1 MRRDVTF
8 ASGGLSCSGWLY
20 TPDAPAA
27 QRAPAVVMA
36 HGFSAVKEQRLDR
49 FAERFVAAG
58 LVTMVFDYRFF
69 GASEG
74 TPRGRLFPAD
84 QIEDYRNAITWLSQQ
99 PGVGDG
105 RIGVWGTSF
114 SGGLVCHLAVFDRRV
129 KAVVGQ
135 VPSVLNY
142 DSRRTMDPV
151 RVDRLAEFL
160 LQDRIARYRTGQ
172 VNYMKVVA
180 PDGEPCVLAGQE
192 SYDAFMSLKE
202 GAPNWLNGV
211 TLESLEA
218 IREFDPVRYID
229 HVAPAALLIVA
240 AEHDSLIPMS
250 LVTEAFARAR
260 DPKALVALP
269 CRHFDVY
276 ETEPWFS
283 RAAGAAVDWFTK
295 HL

>member
-1 MRRDVTF
+1 
-8 ASGGLSCSGWLY
+8 
-20 TPDAPAA
+20 
-27 QRAPAVVMA
+27 
-36 HGFSAVKEQRLDR
+36 
-49 FAERFVAAG
+49 
-58 LVTMVFDYRFF
+58 
-69 GASEG
+69 
-74 TPRGRLFPAD
+74 
-84 QIEDYRNAITWLSQQ
+84 
-99 PGVGDG
+99 
-105 RIGVWGTSF
+105 
-114 SGGLVCHLAVFDRRV
+114 
-129 KAVVGQ
+129 
-135 VPSVLNY
+135 
-142 DSRRTMDPV
+142 MDPV

-160 LQDRIARYRTGQ
+160 LQVRIARYRTGQ

-180 PDGEPCVLAGQE
+180 SDGEPCVLAGQE

-250 LVTEAFARAR
+250 LVTDAFARAR